1 MRKTSRDP
9 LGIQSDAVG
18 HQFLHFL
25 APLLASRDPVGI
37 QSGTN
42 FRVFGTTFGPVGKQ
56 LKSSKNVPKPYKN
69 AVFMNLAAFRHWCP
83 TGSRLDPD
91 WPKAAPKKCKISA
104 QLRPDSIPTA
114 SMDRQKPHLRP
125 YFPLPRPPFA
135 PILLFRAPA
144 VHQSPPPSCTKNG
157 KSCLKPNGGQGFYH
171 IYLSIDLSIYLSVC
185 LSVCIHTYV
194 ISLVTYPR
202 SCVCVQMSSLASA
215 NHHANE

>member
-1 MRKTSRDP
+1 MSEKGAQNLEIRARESFFEENQSGSTRNPVGRSRAP
-9 LGIQSDAVG
+9 IFTFFGTTFGQSG
-18 HQFLHFL
+18 S
-25 APLLASRDPVGI
+25 SRDPVGI

-185 LSVCIHTYV
+185 LSVYI
-194 ISLVTYPR
+194 P
-202 SCVCVQMSSLASA
+202 M
-215 NHHANE
+215 